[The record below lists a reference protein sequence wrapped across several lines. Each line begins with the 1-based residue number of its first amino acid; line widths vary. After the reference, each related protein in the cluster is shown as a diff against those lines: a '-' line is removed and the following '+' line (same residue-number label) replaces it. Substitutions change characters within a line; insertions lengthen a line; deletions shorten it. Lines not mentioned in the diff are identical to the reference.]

1 MLNGIEIKDTDHYNY
16 LGVTFTDAND
26 RFNRHFDAK
35 HDKALR
41 AIFKSRSLVREAAG
55 SHMSIMTQLKVFDTQ
70 IQPILNYGCEVWY
83 SGKTKKRLE
92 ALHTKYIKRVLGVK
106 CQTSTLAIYGET
118 GRCPMLVRQEQL
130 VIGYWLK
137 MMSLPSCSPV
147 KSVYLELL
155 KVSNAGH
162 HTWCTEIAALMGSI
176 GYGDIWT
183 SQSIPCDLAGIRR
196 LKHKLQSAATQKYA
210 DEWVNDSKDIRKH
223 PILRTYIR
231 FKTNFIIEPYLKLVT
246 VTNHRRAIS
255 QLRVSSHRLAIETGR
270 HSKPPVPAADR
281 ICKYCVHNAIDD
293 ETHFITSCDFHALE
307 RNDIYSV
314 ACEHIA
320 NFSTMDNLSKFV
332 AILSSREREVL
343 SALGHFVFN
352 GFKKRARSE
361 FISS

>member
-1 MLNGIEIKDTDHYNY
+1 
-16 LGVTFTDAND
+16 
-26 RFNRHFDAK
+26 
-35 HDKALR
+35 
-41 AIFKSRSLVREAAG
+41 
-55 SHMSIMTQLKVFDTQ
+55 
-70 IQPILNYGCEVWY
+70 
-83 SGKTKKRLE
+83 
-92 ALHTKYIKRVLGVK
+92 
-106 CQTSTLAIYGET
+106 
-118 GRCPMLVRQEQL
+118 
-130 VIGYWLK
+130 

-281 ICKYCVHNAIDD
+281 ICK
-293 ETHFITSCDFHALE
+293 
-307 RNDIYSV
+307 
-314 ACEHIA
+314 
-320 NFSTMDNLSKFV
+320 
-332 AILSSREREVL
+332 
-343 SALGHFVFN
+343 
-352 GFKKRARSE
+352 
-361 FISS
+361 